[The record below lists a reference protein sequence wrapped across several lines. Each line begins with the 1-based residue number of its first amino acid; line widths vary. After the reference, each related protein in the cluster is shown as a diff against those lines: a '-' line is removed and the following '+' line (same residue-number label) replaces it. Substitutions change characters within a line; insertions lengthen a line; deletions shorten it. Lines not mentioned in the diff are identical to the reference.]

1 MFYNVM
7 SYYIISYYVIVKYR
21 VYRRSSTGSAA
32 MHSSAVL
39 PWLRRNGVN
48 TNES

>member
-1 MFYNVM
+1 M
-7 SYYIISYYVIVKYR
+7 SLSDDHQTIM
-21 VYRRSSTGSAA
+21 GSAA

-48 TNES
+48 TNEKFP